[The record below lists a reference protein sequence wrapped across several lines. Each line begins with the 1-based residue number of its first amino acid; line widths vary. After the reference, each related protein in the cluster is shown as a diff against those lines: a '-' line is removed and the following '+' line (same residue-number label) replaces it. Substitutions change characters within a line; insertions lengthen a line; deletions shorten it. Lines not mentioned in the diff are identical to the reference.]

1 VYKKESLQEIS
12 AKKDG
17 QGIQYA
23 RKRMSNKIFALQHLL
38 QLIIFNTFRAGL
50 SP

>member
-1 VYKKESLQEIS
+1 VYKKEPPQEIS
-12 AKKDG
+12 ANKDG
-17 QGIQYA
+17 QEIQYA

-38 QLIIFNTFRAGL
+38 QLIIFNIFRAGL